1 MVETIEK
8 LMMREHADIHY
19 LLCGF
24 EVELSEEIATL
35 KEEFNKFKWALEKH
49 FFVEEKVIFSIYS
62 GEENMNNLDTVLKE
76 HKDIILLIKKAEEN
90 LNQGHLDIFD
100 IKTIIEA
107 HAAFEDDVL
116 YPKLDEELDENQ
128 KELILDRASEIIRE

>member
-1 MVETIEK
+1 MINEHGKIRSMLIELENTSDLPYQKK
-8 LMMREHADIHY
+8 L
-19 LLCGF
+19 
-24 EVELSEEIATL
+24 
-35 KEEFNKFKWALEKH
+35 FNQFKWTLEKH
-49 FFVEEKVIFSIYS
+49 FFVEEKVIFSIYH

-107 HAAFEDDVL
+107 HAEFEDEVL